1 MVAVGDGPMDKV
13 VSAEV
18 FLVSD
23 FEREVVAAAAIDNPQ
38 VFGPKSN
45 TDICLLYTS
54 PSPRGR
60 G

>member
-1 MVAVGDGPMDKV
+1 MVAVGDGPMDEV

-38 VFGPKSN
+38 VLRPKSN
-45 TDICLLYTS
+45 TDIALDWLT
-54 PSPRGR
+54 RHVI
-60 G
+60 